1 MYQKESYC
9 ADIVSTWVKQIKTL
23 SKIAY
28 SEPQAAYTAF
38 VSGLKHRFTYHLRT
52 IPLLQNMLQPLD
64 DVITNTLI
72 PAISDGHMCSTVER
86 QLLSLPPKF
95 GGIGIPIFMDMA
107 QREYN
112 NSKLFCEPLT
122 RKIVTQE
129 DRHIHE
135 TLQTAEIRR
144 DIVKNREQKNKETLA
159 NVRSVMTQEQCRAND
174 LARMKGS
181 SSWLTTLPL
190 ESEYFTLNKREFFD
204 ALALRYR
211 WVIKR
216 LPSTCPCGKQ
226 FNVDH
231 AMSCFKGGFIHQ
243 RHDAVRDMFGK
254 IFNEVCHDVE
264 IEPQLLPL
272 TGENLPSNNNTSEE
286 ARLDVSARGFWQRG
300 QRAFFDVRVFNP
312 YAQRHLN
319 QTLENSFLSNEREKK
334 KAYNKRVI
342 DVEHGCFTPL
352 VFTPYGG
359 CGREAD
365 RCISELSHMI
375 AKKRDIGQS
384 MVTNWLR
391 TKISFALV
399 KAAVLCLRG
408 SRSIRK
414 VNDINGENI
423 EISDFVG
430 KIC

>member
-1 MYQKESYC
+1 
-9 ADIVSTWVKQIKTL
+9 
-23 SKIAY
+23 
-28 SEPQAAYTAF
+28 
-38 VSGLKHRFTYHLRT
+38 
-52 IPLLQNMLQPLD
+52 
-64 DVITNTLI
+64 
-72 PAISDGHMCSTVER
+72 
-86 QLLSLPPKF
+86 
-95 GGIGIPIFMDMA
+95 
-107 QREYN
+107 
-112 NSKLFCEPLT
+112 
-122 RKIVTQE
+122 
-129 DRHIHE
+129 
-135 TLQTAEIRR
+135 
-144 DIVKNREQKNKETLA
+144 
-159 NVRSVMTQEQCRAND
+159 
-174 LARMKGS
+174 
-181 SSWLTTLPL
+181 
-190 ESEYFTLNKREFFD
+190 
-204 ALALRYR
+204 
-211 WVIKR
+211 
-216 LPSTCPCGKQ
+216 
-226 FNVDH
+226 
-231 AMSCFKGGFIHQ
+231 
-243 RHDAVRDMFGK
+243 MFGK

-352 VFTPYGG
+352 VFTPYGA

-365 RCISELSHMI
+365 RCISELSHVI
-375 AKKRDIGQS
+375 AKKRDICQS

-391 TKISFALV
+391 TKICFALV